1 MMMELTQAKMMT
13 QEGKN
18 LHIVKEM
25 LQAAVEDFCCA
36 GVMRK
41 NLQQVNETRLAMEA
55 AWARYNEANL
65 DYSVEGPRE
74 MDYAIQEEVMLKN
87 KYAKMLEDVL
97 EYIKCGEAPLEV
109 EVANSKV
116 EEQTNFKE
124 LIVAKPEQILPE
136 TLEEQRTCEYAF
148 PEAVLDNK
156 VKVVMAEN
164 NEDLLVHVLKQ
175 EPQEV
180 CIGGSGELDPGE
192 VVALKDLKVEENC
205 TENPSMEGV
214 CSSLTKELLAE
225 GKQDL
230 MVHLVK
236 QELPEVLIRSN
247 GGLDPGEVVD
257 FKDMVE
263 VVAILGTEEEKQRM
277 LMEVRSCGGLDPG
290 EAVNKVV
297 MEECS
302 FKDKVEKCGFNDK
315 VKQEMNVEVKQDAQ
329 VWKLLCDVFFN
340 LKFEF
345 LVAWLVLMLHT
356 TMRLRFVNICK
367 TAFNLES
374 LLRLSDYG

>member
-1 MMMELTQAKMMT
+1 ME
-13 QEGKN
+13 E
-18 LHIVKEM
+18 
-25 LQAAVEDFCCA
+25 
-36 GVMRK
+36 
-41 NLQQVNETRLAMEA
+41 
-55 AWARYNEANL
+55 
-65 DYSVEGPRE
+65 
-74 MDYAIQEEVMLKN
+74 
-87 KYAKMLEDVL
+87 LE
-97 EYIKCGEAPLEV
+97 
-109 EVANSKV
+109 
-116 EEQTNFKE
+116 E
-124 LIVAKPEQILPE
+124 LIEAKQ
-136 TLEEQRTCEYAF
+136 
-148 PEAVLDNK
+148 N
-156 VKVVMAEN
+156 
-164 NEDLLVHVLKQ
+164 
-175 EPQEV
+175 
-180 CIGGSGELDPGE
+180 
-192 VVALKDLKVEENC
+192 KVEENC

-277 LMEVRSCGGLDPG
+277 LMEVRDCGGLDPD

-315 VKQEMNVEVKQDAQ
+315 

-356 TMRLRFVNICK
+356 MMRLRFVNICK

>member
-1 MMMELTQAKMMT
+1 MEL
-13 QEGKN
+13 
-18 LHIVKEM
+18 
-25 LQAAVEDFCCA
+25 
-36 GVMRK
+36 
-41 NLQQVNETRLAMEA
+41 EA
-55 AWARYNEANL
+55 AWLSYQQA
-65 DYSVEGPRE
+65 
-74 MDYAIQEEVMLKN
+74 
-87 KYAKMLEDVL
+87 L
-97 EYIKCGEAPLEV
+97 EYHQLTVTDEEARTAAQQARHLQRNSIGEALE
-109 EVANSKV
+109 EL
-116 EEQTNFKE
+116 EE
-124 LIVAKPEQILPE
+124 LIEAKQ
-136 TLEEQRTCEYAF
+136 
-148 PEAVLDNK
+148 N
-156 VKVVMAEN
+156 
-164 NEDLLVHVLKQ
+164 
-175 EPQEV
+175 
-180 CIGGSGELDPGE
+180 
-192 VVALKDLKVEENC
+192 KVEENC
-205 TENPSMEGV
+205 TENHSMEGV
-214 CSSLTKELLAE
+214 WRSMTKELLAE
-225 GKQDL
+225 DKQDL
-230 MVHLVK
+230 TVHLVK

-263 VVAILGTEEEKQRM
+263 VVAILGKEEEKQRM
-277 LMEVRSCGGLDPG
+277 LMEVRDCGGLDPG

-302 FKDKVEKCGFNDK
+302 FKDKVEKCGFKDKVEKCGFNDK

>member
-1 MMMELTQAKMMT
+1 
-13 QEGKN
+13 
-18 LHIVKEM
+18 
-25 LQAAVEDFCCA
+25 
-36 GVMRK
+36 
-41 NLQQVNETRLAMEA
+41 
-55 AWARYNEANL
+55 
-65 DYSVEGPRE
+65 
-74 MDYAIQEEVMLKN
+74 
-87 KYAKMLEDVL
+87 
-97 EYIKCGEAPLEV
+97 
-109 EVANSKV
+109 
-116 EEQTNFKE
+116 
-124 LIVAKPEQILPE
+124 
-136 TLEEQRTCEYAF
+136 
-148 PEAVLDNK
+148 
-156 VKVVMAEN
+156 
-164 NEDLLVHVLKQ
+164 
-175 EPQEV
+175 
-180 CIGGSGELDPGE
+180 
-192 VVALKDLKVEENC
+192 
-205 TENPSMEGV
+205 MEGV
-214 CSSLTKELLAE
+214 CSSLSKELLAE

-263 VVAILGTEEEKQRM
+263 VVAILGKEEEKQRM

>member
-1 MMMELTQAKMMT
+1 MAVAAKERLQLQTIAINCAIEDANYAVANDKNLRTLGRIKMEL
-13 QEGKN
+13 
-18 LHIVKEM
+18 
-25 LQAAVEDFCCA
+25 
-36 GVMRK
+36 
-41 NLQQVNETRLAMEA
+41 EA
-55 AWARYNEANL
+55 AWLSYQQA
-65 DYSVEGPRE
+65 
-74 MDYAIQEEVMLKN
+74 
-87 KYAKMLEDVL
+87 L
-97 EYIKCGEAPLEV
+97 EYHQLTVTDEEARTAAQQARHLQRNSIGEALE
-109 EVANSKV
+109 EL
-116 EEQTNFKE
+116 EE
-124 LIVAKPEQILPE
+124 LIEAKQ
-136 TLEEQRTCEYAF
+136 
-148 PEAVLDNK
+148 N
-156 VKVVMAEN
+156 
-164 NEDLLVHVLKQ
+164 
-175 EPQEV
+175 
-180 CIGGSGELDPGE
+180 
-192 VVALKDLKVEENC
+192 KVEENC

-263 VVAILGTEEEKQRM
+263 VVAILGKEEEKQRM
-277 LMEVRSCGGLDPG
+277 LMEVRDCGGLDPG

-302 FKDKVEKCGFNDK
+302 FKDKVEKCGFKDKVEKCGFNDK
-315 VKQEMNVEVKQDAQ
+315 